1 MRFLFHND
9 TPFNKLNLYVL
20 DTWTCLGRGEGEEEI
35 ANHGRS
41 RVESFSQETE
51 AIGQQGHGVTK
62 LSRSYTLQNQLQDAY
77 DSPTQLPFF
86 SSFNLQADW
95 CETSTEKASA
105 AAGTFS
111 FGQSSLV
118 SNSVFVWRY

>member
-1 MRFLFHND
+1 MRFLFHSD

-62 LSRSYTLQNQLQDAY
+62 LSRSYTLQSQVQDAR
-77 DSPTQLPFF
+77 DSRTLTPLF
-86 SSFNLQADW
+86 SSFNLQMDLFD
-95 CETSTEKASA
+95 TTEKASA

-118 SNSVFVWRY
+118 SVSSFVWRF

>member
-9 TPFNKLNLYVL
+9 APFNKLNLYVL

-51 AIGQQGHGVTK
+51 AIGQQSHGVTK
-62 LSRSYTLQNQLQDAY
+62 LSRSYTLQSQVQDAR
-77 DSPTQLPFF
+77 DSRTLTPLF
-86 SSFNLQADW
+86 SSFNLQMDLFDK
-95 CETSTEKASA
+95 TEKVSA

-118 SNSVFVWRY
+118 SVSSFVWRF